1 LSIGKTSLIL
11 ILAVMVIY
19 ITIILYSD
27 LEEFSKNFLEINY
40 EYLPVI
46 LSLVFFGLVTK
57 SFRQLILLRSIG
69 IDISMKENFIIYFSG
84 LSMQAT
90 PGGLGTMIKSQFIKK
105 NYGHSLL
112 KTMPVVLVE
121 RFHDLLS
128 MITIITILSFFY
140 QLIEIQIILAIL
152 IPILIISYLS
162 VRQEKI
168 LVFFVNRLLNIKF
181 LSKFIQNLVE
191 SQETL
196 RALSSYKI
204 MLSCWGIS
212 LFGLTLEAISIYYSF
227 IAFNLDFGIIETT
240 LITFTS
246 MVIGAVSFIPG
257 GIGLTEASLIGF
269 LVLSKVELAT
279 ASSLA
284 IFIRLTTIWFA
295 TIVGFIATRIMFSRK
310 TNINI

>member
-1 LSIGKTSLIL
+1 
-11 ILAVMVIY
+11 MVIY
-19 ITIILYSD
+19 VAIILYSD
-27 LEEFSKNFLEINY
+27 LEEFSKNFLEIHY
-40 EYLPVI
+40 EYLSVI
-46 LSLVFFGLVTK
+46 LLMVFFGLVAK
-57 SFRQLILLRSIG
+57 SFRQLILLRRIG
-69 IDISMKENFIIYFSG
+69 IYISVKENFIIYFSG

-140 QLIEIQIILAIL
+140 NLIEIQLFLAIL
-152 IPILIISYLS
+152 IPILIFSYLA
-162 VRQEKI
+162 VRREKI
-168 LVFFVNRLLNIKF
+168 LVFFVNRLLKIKF
-181 LSKFIQNLVE
+181 LSKFIQNIVE

-196 RALSSYKI
+196 LALSANKI

-212 LFGLTLEAISIYYSF
+212 LLGLTLEAISIYYSF

-246 MVIGAVSFIPG
+246 LVIGAASFIPG
-257 GIGLTEASLIGF
+257 GIGLTEASLIGL
-269 LVLSKVELAT
+269 LVLAKVEFVT
-279 ASSLA
+279 ASSLT
-284 IFIRLTTIWFA
+284 IFIRLTTIWYA
-295 TIVGFIATRIMFSRK
+295 TIVGFIAARIYVLEK
-310 TNINI
+310 N

>member
-1 LSIGKTSLIL
+1 MI
-11 ILAVMVIY
+11 IY

-27 LEEFSKNFLEINY
+27 LEEFTKNFLEIRY

-46 LSLVFFGLVTK
+46 LLLVFFSLVAK
-57 SFRQLILLRSIG
+57 SFRQLILLREIG
-69 IDISMKENFIIYFSG
+69 IDISVKANLTIFFSG

-112 KTMPVVLVE
+112 KTMPVVLAE

-128 MITIITILSFFY
+128 MITIITIFSFFY
-140 QLIEIQIILAIL
+140 QLIEIQLILAIL
-152 IPILIISYLS
+152 IPIMIFSYLA
-162 VRQEKI
+162 VRRKKI
-168 LVFFVNRLLNIKF
+168 LIFVVNRLLKIKF

-191 SQETL
+191 SQESLHT
-196 RALSSYKI
+196 LSSNKI

-212 LFGLTLEAISIYYSF
+212 LFGLTLEAISIYFSF
-227 IAFNLDFGIIETT
+227 VAFNLDFGIIETT

-246 MVIGAVSFIPG
+246 LVIGAASFIPG
-257 GIGLTEASLIGF
+257 GIGLTEASLIGL
-269 LVLSKVELAT
+269 LVLSKVELVT
-279 ASSLA
+279 ASSLT
-284 IFIRLTTIWFA
+284 IFIRLTTIWYA
-295 TIVGFIATRIMFSRK
+295 TIVGFIAARIMFSRK